1 MATLSACL
9 PTMHSLFNRVFSR
22 GRPSSSTQDHPHPSK
37 DSQTRPDKS
46 SGSRATFGRHPYR
59 SMGTDYSAFAVRS
72 TPSLAREPRDDID
85 LGDLVVVRSGSGP
98 LAKETGITVTTD
110 LEQTSDRLEQSTTV
124 GHVDDRVGLQN
135 RAS

>member
-1 MATLSACL
+1 
-9 PTMHSLFNRVFSR
+9 
-22 GRPSSSTQDHPHPSK
+22 
-37 DSQTRPDKS
+37 
-46 SGSRATFGRHPYR
+46 
-59 SMGTDYSAFAVRS
+59 MGTDYSAFAVRS